1 LASSKVK
8 NIIKDSELLKSE
20 IKRHDYKTQTI
31 IKIADGYNKEENFRW
46 IGYDEFYSFEKSV
59 ISELNGNKITND
71 NIINTINEI
80 NNIIEENSNSNIKK
94 NEASDIDDIE
104 DIESYENENI
114 NEENSFENDKISFK
128 NGVKIEQD
136 KNTISFNS
144 IEDFLIDKDINILN
158 QKENNE
164 KESEYKEIGSVKEKL
179 IKFNYPKP
187 KKRNYNELKKNSKEK
202 IYPKFSKNKKLKTY

>member
-1 LASSKVK
+1 MDRIWRILFFW
-8 NIIKDSELLKSE
+8 KSE
-20 IKRHDYKTQTI
+20 
-31 IKIADGYNKEENFRW
+31 
-46 IGYDEFYSFEKSV
+46 
-59 ISELNGNKITND
+59 ISELNWNKITND

-80 NNIIEENSNSNIKK
+80 NNILDGNSNSKIK
-94 NEASDIDDIE
+94 NEALDIDNFE

-114 NEENSFENDKISFK
+114 YEENSFENDKICFK

-158 QKENNE
+158 QEENNE
-164 KESEYKEIGSVKEKL
+164 NESKYKEIGSVKEKL

-187 KKRNYNELKKNSKEK
+187 KKRNYNEFKKNLKEK
-202 IYPKFSKNKKLKTY
+202 NYPKTVKN